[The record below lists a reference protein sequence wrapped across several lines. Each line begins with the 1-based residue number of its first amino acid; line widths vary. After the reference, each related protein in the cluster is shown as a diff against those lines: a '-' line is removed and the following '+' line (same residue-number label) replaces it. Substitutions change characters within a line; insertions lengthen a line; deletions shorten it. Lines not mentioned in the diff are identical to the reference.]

1 MIDWEALKLQNSKN
15 PKKLMYSV
23 LLLSAVFFAIWLL
36 AISST
41 QEEPTFVSIEPVLS
55 AKDTVSNGMISKTD
69 SGIAKKIEFIKS
81 EKPIQEM
88 QSSSSVW
95 ISFAFFSVL
104 LFVFVVWVKK
114 KDNRPKQDSVIQVI
128 SSQSLDAGQK
138 ISVVKINGEYLV
150 LGNSSAGIQLL
161 QTYSSDKWLGK
172 NEIDTGKIKKT
183 GFLKMLNEHK
193 KMMN

>member
-36 AISST
+36 AISNT
-41 QEEPTFVSIEPVLS
+41 QDQPTYVSLESSLS
-55 AKDTVSNGMISKTD
+55 AKDTVSQRMISQSD
-69 SGIAKKIEFIKS
+69 SGFAKKIEFSQS
-81 EKPIQEM
+81 EKPVQKT
-88 QSSSSVW
+88 QNYRSAW
-95 ISFAFFSVL
+95 ISFAVFSVL
-104 LFVFVVWVKK
+104 LFVFVVWIKK
-114 KDNRPKQDSVIQVI
+114 KDHRPKQDSVIQIV
-128 SSQSLDAGQK
+128 SSLSLDTGQK

-172 NEIDTGKIKKT
+172 HKKETDEIKKT
-183 GFLKMLNEHK
+183 GFLQMLNEHK

>member
-23 LLLSAVFFAIWLL
+23 LLLSAAFFAIWLL
-36 AISST
+36 AISNT
-41 QEEPTFVSIEPVLS
+41 QDQPTYVSLESSLS
-55 AKDTVSNGMISKTD
+55 AKDSVSQRMISQSD

-88 QSSSSVW
+88 QSSSSAW

-104 LFVFVVWVKK
+104 LFVFVVWIKK
-114 KDNRPKQDSVIQVI
+114 KDHRPKQDSVIQVI

>member
-36 AISST
+36 AISNT
-41 QEEPTFVSIEPVLS
+41 QDKPTYVSIEPLSS
-55 AKDTVSNGMISKTD
+55 AKDTASQALLSKPD
-69 SGIAKKIEFIKS
+69 SGIVKKLEFTKS
-81 EKPIQEM
+81 GKPVQKA
-88 QSSSSVW
+88 QNNHSLW
-95 ISFAFFSVL
+95 ISFAFFAVL
-104 LFVFVVWVKK
+104 LFAFVVWIKK
-114 KDNRPKQDSVIQVI
+114 KNNHPQQDSVIQIV
-128 SSQSLDAGQK
+128 SSQSLDAGHK

-161 QTYSSDKWLGK
+161 QTYSSDKWLSK
-172 NEIDTGKIKKT
+172 HKTGTDEIKKT